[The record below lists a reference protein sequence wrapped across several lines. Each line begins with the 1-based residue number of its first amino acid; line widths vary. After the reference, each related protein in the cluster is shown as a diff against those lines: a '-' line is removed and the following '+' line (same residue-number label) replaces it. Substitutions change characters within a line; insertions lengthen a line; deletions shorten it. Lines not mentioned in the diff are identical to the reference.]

1 MLLLAAGVPR
11 HGWWSGVLSP
21 QGFDATSRAG
31 VSNPCGH
38 QGRIRLRPYNRSHPE
53 HLRRTPCAPA
63 LMPFIL
69 SHQVLDEVLQ
79 KHRIKSN
86 DLAGI
91 DRLFGGADGY
101 YWYHTMRH
109 MCPRTKIMVWG
120 SQEEM
125 RAALQ
130 DHENETAA
138 EDEVKPQ
145 LLKDAHLAAIA
156 QLLAVPG

>member
-1 MLLLAAGVPR
+1 MPFTLSHEVLDNVLRR
-11 HGWWSGVLSP
+11 HGVK
-21 QGFDATSRAG
+21 T
-31 VSNPCGH
+31 
-38 QGRIRLRPYNRSHPE
+38 
-53 HLRRTPCAPA
+53 
-63 LMPFIL
+63 
-69 SHQVLDEVLQ
+69 
-79 KHRIKSN
+79 N

-109 MCPRTKIMVWG
+109 LCPRGEAIVWG
-120 SQEEM
+120 SLEEV

-145 LLKDAHLAAIA
+145 ELKDAHVAAIA
-156 QLLAVPG
+156 KLLDDGTADGDGQD